1 MPKFYQNQCWRCDC
15 GRASSFFCESC
26 GALVPVEE
34 GLDYFVLFGV
44 DRTPLLNDEFVKAKY
59 YELSRRIHPDLYQG
73 AGQEEKQ
80 ASVKNTTM
88 LNQAYQTFTD
98 PVRLGQYWL
107 ELHGEEL
114 GKDNS
119 EIPQELAGFVFEMHE
134 KLAEF
139 REATAREKTQLSENE
154 TGLDEL
160 RAMLKKRKGRF
171 MEQLAA
177 NFTLWD
183 SEARDGKHSESLLRN
198 LKETLSGLAYLQTL
212 DTELEKGSSESWNI

>member
-59 YELSRRIHPDLYQG
+59 YELSRSIHPDLYQT
-73 AGQEEKQ
+73 AGKEEKQ

-88 LNQAYQTFTD
+88 LNKAYQIFSD

-107 ELHGEEL
+107 ELHGEAL

-119 EIPQELAGFVFEMHE
+119 EIPQELAVFVFEMHE
-134 KLAEF
+134 KLDEC
-139 REATAREKTQLSENE
+139 REATARKKTQLSENE
-154 TGLDEL
+154 IGLDEL
-160 RAMLKKRKGRF
+160 RATLRKRKGHF

-177 NFTLWD
+177 NFALWD
-183 SEARDGKHSESLLRN
+183 LEARVGEDSESLLRD

-212 DTELEKGSSESWNI
+212 DTEFEKDSSESWNI